1 MGTAISLTKTIGY
14 SAPNNRWAAEQ
25 GQHKSKAGSVAA
37 ARFQRQQSLDSRVDR
52 AAIQNNVLT
61 NDKASMLRT

>member
-25 GQHKSKAGSVAA
+25 GQHKSKAGSHLA
-37 ARFQRQQSLDSRVDR
+37 ARFWTNAFLDGRVDR